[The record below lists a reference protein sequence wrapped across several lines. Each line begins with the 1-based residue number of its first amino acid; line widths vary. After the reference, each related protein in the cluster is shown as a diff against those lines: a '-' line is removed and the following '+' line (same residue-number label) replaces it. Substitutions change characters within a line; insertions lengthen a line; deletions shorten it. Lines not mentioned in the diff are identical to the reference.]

1 MQLTIEKQLET
12 FCLHLAES
20 ERSQATMQKYR
31 KEASEFL
38 HFLEGRPPTKSL
50 VLEYRARLQEQSRP
64 QTVNAKLSAVHA
76 YLIFCGRADC
86 RVRLMKVQRRAFLE
100 ERRELSEAEY
110 KRLLQAAQACAQE
123 RLYLVMLTLCS
134 TGIRVSELRYITREA
149 VRRGRA
155 EITLKGKSRMAL
167 LPRALRSR
175 LLGYAAK
182 HGIQSGPIFRTRGGR
197 PLDRSNIC
205 HDMKRLCSAAHV
217 DPAKVFPHNLRHLF
231 ARRFY
236 AVEKNLAHLA
246 DILGH
251 SSLETTRI
259 YVAASVRAHERT
271 FEKMRLLL

>member
-1 MQLTIEKQLET
+1 MQCTEKERLEA
-12 FCLHLAES
+12 FCLHLAEN
-20 ERSQATMQKYR
+20 ERAPATIEKYR
-31 KEASEFL
+31 KETLEFL

-50 VLEYRARLQEQSRP
+50 VLEYRARLQEQGRP

-100 ERRELSEAEY
+100 ERRELSELEY
-110 KRLLQAAQACAQE
+110 KRLLQAAQARDQE
-123 RLYLVMLTLCS
+123 RLYLVMLTLCA
-134 TGIRVSELRYITREA
+134 TGIRVSELQYITREA
-149 VRRGRA
+149 ARRGRA
-155 EITLKGKSRMAL
+155 EITLKGKSRTAL
-167 LPRALRSR
+167 LPRDLKNR
-175 LLGYAAK
+175 LLNYAAK
-182 HGIQSGPIFRTRGGR
+182 HGIQSGPIFRTRSGR

-205 HDMKRLCSAAHV
+205 HDMKRLCSAARV

>member
-1 MQLTIEKQLET
+1 MQCTEKERLEA
-12 FCLHLAES
+12 FCLHLAEN
-20 ERSQATMQKYR
+20 ERAPATIEKYR
-31 KEASEFL
+31 KETLEFL
-38 HFLEGRPPTKSL
+38 HFLKGRTPAKSL
-50 VLEYRARLQEQSRP
+50 VLEYRAHLQGQNRP
-64 QTVNAKLSAVHA
+64 QTVNAKLSAIHA
-76 YLIFCGRADC
+76 YLCFCGLGDC

-100 ERRELSEAEY
+100 ERRELSELEY
-110 KRLLQAAQACAQE
+110 KRLLQAAQARDQE
-123 RLYLVMLTLCS
+123 RLYLVMLTLCA
-134 TGIRVSELRYITREA
+134 TGIRVSELQYITREA
-149 VRRGRA
+149 ARRGRA
-155 EITLKGKSRMAL
+155 EITLKGKSRTAL
-167 LPRALRSR
+167 LPRDLKNR
-175 LLGYAAK
+175 LLNYAAK
-182 HGIQSGPIFRTRGGR
+182 HGIQSGPIFRTRSGR

-205 HDMKRLCSAAHV
+205 HDMKRLCSAARV